1 LTEQQNFSEKPF
13 KQTVCFQQKTAGVGQ
28 LFDLIR
34 SWAFGLWSLKNQR
47 PKIKNQRPKK
57 YMKCEDLQFNLPIYF
72 DEALNETERANLD
85 AHLVSCP
92 VCRQKLADF
101 QNIKN
106 NLRVM
111 PRPMMSA
118 DLLNSVRA
126 AVAYELETP
135 EPKRIFSEDF
145 RRWLQM
151 SFMPYTVGVA
161 TTFLFMFLLL
171 SAMLSGANSTQTTQV
186 ARNESS
192 KIMLVNSNTSSDFT
206 FTETEEKL
214 ITQQDFARNRMAVSG
229 ESPSLN
235 PTGAIVELTKS
246 LVRGKMKGDEFVVVA
261 DVFDNGLARIA
272 EVVESPQDLQTIE
285 ELNKAFNAD
294 ADNAP
299 FLPASL
305 DHRASEVRVIFKIQ
319 LVDVQ
324 TSKPKNK
331 KVKR

>member
-1 LTEQQNFSEKPF
+1 
-13 KQTVCFQQKTAGVGQ
+13 
-28 LFDLIR
+28 
-34 SWAFGLWSLKNQR
+34 
-47 PKIKNQRPKK
+47 
-57 YMKCEDLQFNLPIYF
+57 MKCEDLQFNLPIYF
-72 DEALNETERANLD
+72 DEALSETERATLD

-101 QNIKN
+101 QKIKN

-111 PRPMMSA
+111 PRPSMSA

-126 AVAYELETP
+126 AVANELVTP

-145 RRWLQM
+145 RRWLEM

-171 SAMLSGANSTQTTQV
+171 SAILSGANPTQPTQI

-192 KIMLVNSNTSSDFT
+192 KIMLVNGNTSSNYYT
-206 FTETEEKL
+206 FSEAEEK
-214 ITQQDFARNRMAVSG
+214 IISQEDFARNRMAVSG

-285 ELNKAFNAD
+285 ELNNAFNAD

-331 KVKR
+331 TVKR